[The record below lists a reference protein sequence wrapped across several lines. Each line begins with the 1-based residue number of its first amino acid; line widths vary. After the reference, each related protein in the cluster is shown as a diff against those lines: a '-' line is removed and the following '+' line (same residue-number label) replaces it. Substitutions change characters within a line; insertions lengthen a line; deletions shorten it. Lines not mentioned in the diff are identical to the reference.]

1 MFRGIKGGF
10 KREGLKMDQ
19 WISGSVDQWISGSLD
34 HWIKVAFEHL
44 HSTRRAPKS
53 TWTVDRL
60 AERPPQ

>member
-1 MFRGIKGGF
+1 
-10 KREGLKMDQ
+10 MDQ